1 MIGQEHLLAYAQ
13 KLIDSGFP
21 RFVILVGARGSGKTT
36 LTRQLCEALHY
47 KLVSVGNTV
56 DEVRDVIANS
66 YNNTEPIV
74 YVLTDTDK
82 MSVAAKNALLKVTE
96 EPPQKAYF
104 IQTVTD
110 LSNSLP
116 TLVSRA
122 CILKMDP
129 YTYEQL
135 RQYLETKY
143 PQHQL
148 SAEQLQF
155 ICETATVPL
164 EVDMLMSYDVQD
176 FINFVNTTAN
186 HLHTVN
192 SANAFKIENK
202 LALKKDEDK
211 WDVVLFLQALNIQ
224 LLALYY
230 TTRHKPFYEAF
241 KLVCDTIIQIKVK
254 NSVNKQYCLDQ
265 LIIGIRKC
273 WREE

>member
-1 MIGQEHLLAYAQ
+1 MIGQEHIWAYAQ

-36 LTRQLCEALHY
+36 FTRELCEALHY

-56 DEVRDVIANS
+56 DEVREVIANS
-66 YNNTEPIV
+66 YRNTEPIV

-96 EPPQKAYF
+96 EPPQQAYF

-122 CILKMDP
+122 CILKMDD
-129 YTYEQL
+129 YTYKEL
-135 RQYLETKY
+135 NQYLETKY
-143 PQHQL
+143 PNHGL
-148 SAEQLQF
+148 SEDYVHF
-155 ICETATVPL
+155 ICETASVPL
-164 EVDMLMSYDVQD
+164 EIDMLMSYDVPE
-176 FINFVNTTAN
+176 FINLVHMTAN
-186 HLHTVN
+186 NIHTV
-192 SANAFKIENK
+192 SGANCFKIENK

-211 WDVVLFLQALNIQ
+211 WDVVLFLQALNLQ
-224 LLALYY
+224 LITLYY
-230 TTRHKPFYEAF
+230 TTQQRPFFEAF
-241 KLVCDTIIQIKVK
+241 KLVSQTIIDIKVK